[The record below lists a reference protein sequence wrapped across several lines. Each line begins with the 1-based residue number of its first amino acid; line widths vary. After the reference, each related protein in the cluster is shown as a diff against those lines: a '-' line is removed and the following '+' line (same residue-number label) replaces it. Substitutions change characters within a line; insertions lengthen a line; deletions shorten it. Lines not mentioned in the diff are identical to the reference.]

1 MNKRVFYF
9 IYLWLIFFIYLA
21 GTVQIQNSSLSEFYS
36 DKRAFH
42 NFAIN
47 LTNVSAME
55 LLMCHFSLLSLS
67 KKNCEDPSSW
77 EGVLVMAEEAGQNF
91 LEEVGLELKGLV
103 ALGLWGK
110 RNRLRRD
117 LKDEHAFMCM
127 QWGKWPNVRGRR
139 GIFKY
144 GSVWWP
150 GCKVGFKN
158 DLTNAIQDKNW
169 VEWMYFFPI
178 FFSSS
183 LIMSVQQRII
193 HIKDICWAFTAC

>member
-1 MNKRVFYF
+1 M
-9 IYLWLIFFIYLA
+9 
-21 GTVQIQNSSLSEFYS
+21 QIQNSSLSEFYS

-103 ALGLWGK
+103 ALGL
-110 RNRLRRD
+110 
-117 LKDEHAFMCM
+117 
-127 QWGKWPNVRGRR
+127 
-139 GIFKY
+139 
-144 GSVWWP
+144 
-150 GCKVGFKN
+150 
-158 DLTNAIQDKNW
+158 
-169 VEWMYFFPI
+169 
-178 FFSSS
+178 
-183 LIMSVQQRII
+183 
-193 HIKDICWAFTAC
+193 